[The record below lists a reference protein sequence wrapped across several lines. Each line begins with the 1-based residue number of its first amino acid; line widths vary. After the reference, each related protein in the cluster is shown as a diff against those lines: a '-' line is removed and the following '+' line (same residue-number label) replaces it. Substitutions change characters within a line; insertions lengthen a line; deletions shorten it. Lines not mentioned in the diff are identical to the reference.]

1 MATTQLG
8 FQRAR
13 SPEHKEQRREAML
26 AAARKLGLRDGVR
39 SVSVTDIAAE
49 VGIHKSAVLR
59 YFETREEIYLDL
71 TAEGWRD
78 WAAAMHTALDGASEV
93 TSDELAAALSRTLGE
108 RPLFCELLAHASL
121 NLERGVSAEAVRAF
135 KLTALAAVEDVRAL
149 VARVRPQIS
158 AGDGNDLIAAVVA
171 FAASLWQ
178 ISHPPETLAQ
188 LYVEDPRLAHA
199 VVDFLP
205 RLEHL
210 THAVILGLSRSG
222 NV

>member
-1 MATTQLG
+1 MATTQPG

-26 AAARKLGLRDGVR
+26 AAARRLGLRDGVR

-93 TSDELAAALSRTLGE
+93 TSEELAAALSRTLGE

-149 VARVRPQIS
+149 VERVRPQIS

-188 LYVEDPRLAHA
+188 LYVEDPRLPHA

>member
-1 MATTQLG
+1 MARLG
-8 FQRAR
+8 GGDA
-13 SPEHKEQRREAML
+13 H
-26 AAARKLGLRDGVR
+26 
-39 SVSVTDIAAE
+39 
-49 VGIHKSAVLR
+49 
-59 YFETREEIYLDL
+59 
-71 TAEGWRD
+71 
-78 WAAAMHTALDGASEV
+78 ALDGASEV
-93 TSDELAAALSRTLGE
+93 TSEELAAALSRTLGE

-188 LYVEDPRLAHA
+188 LYVEDPRLPHA

-210 THAVILGLSRSG
+210 THAVILGLSPS
-222 NV
+222 